1 MLLFK
6 GSKCVNKRTKQ
17 VSQGTGEGSGSNAG
31 TDMGTLSLAQWLIY
45 KI

>member
-1 MLLFK
+1 M
-6 GSKCVNKRTKQ
+6 CKQ
-17 VSQGTGEGSGSNAG
+17 KDQTGFPGNRRGSGSNAG